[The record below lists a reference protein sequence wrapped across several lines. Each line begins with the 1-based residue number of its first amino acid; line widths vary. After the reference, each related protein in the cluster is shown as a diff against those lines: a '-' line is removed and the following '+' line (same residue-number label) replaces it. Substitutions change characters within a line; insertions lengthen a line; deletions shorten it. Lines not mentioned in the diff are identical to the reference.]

1 MSPAAVGTRHVAS
14 LMDCRRTGGPVAN
27 YPYISGQGGLFAT
40 FAQLRKGFPP
50 KVDASYLKRFNIA
63 PANESYVISI
73 LRFLDLIDDEG
84 NKVEDKT
91 HFFYGD
97 ENLFK
102 QGLEAAMRSAY
113 SQVFSEMG
121 DDALDA
127 DRSRL
132 AHWFR
137 ASDRT
142 TELVGSRQASTF
154 QTLASLAGHGE
165 LPARAT
171 ATRKGTA
178 NGAAPAKK
186 ATATKKTAKNKKV
199 LDAPAESNGS
209 EDGGGIDG
217 DKGQVKVKNG
227 QDVGLT
233 VRIEV
238 NLPPGG
244 DADTYDAIFASIK
257 KHLMS

>member
-1 MSPAAVGTRHVAS
+1 MP
-14 LMDCRRTGGPVAN
+14 N
-27 YPYISGQGGLFAT
+27 YPYISGQGALIAA

-50 KVDASYLKRFNIA
+50 KVNAGYLKRFNIA
-63 PANESYVISI
+63 PANETYVISI
-73 LRFLDLIDDEG
+73 LRFLNLIDDEG
-84 NKVEDKT
+84 NKVEDNT

-102 QGLEAAMRSAY
+102 QGLETAMRMGY
-113 SQVFSEMG
+113 SQVFTEMG

-137 ASDRT
+137 TSDRT
-142 TELVGSRQASTF
+142 TELVGNRQASTF

-165 LPARAT
+165 LPVR
-171 ATRKGTA
+171 
-178 NGAAPAKK
+178 
-186 ATATKKTAKNKKV
+186 ATATKKATTNGAAAAKKAASKPTASKKV
-199 LDAPAESNGS
+199 AETPAEDNDG
-209 EDGGGIDG
+209 EGGGDDEGDG
-217 DKGQVKVKNG
+217 DDNKVKVRSG
-227 QDVGLT
+227 RDVGLT

-244 DADTYDAIFASIK
+244 DADTYDSIFASIK